1 MSYRLDCD
9 LPSLFLSS
17 FTDALQMSAVEWEE
31 FVNDEM
37 GKILKQTMALF

>member
-1 MSYRLDCD
+1 MDCD

-17 FTDALQMSAVEWEE
+17 FTDALQMCAVGWEG

-37 GKILKQTMALF
+37 GKTLKQTMALF